1 MIFYKY
7 SVKNELINYLGYISK
22 YFLNMKAKIR
32 NFLYIFL
39 LLLVSCASPK
49 EDSEQFEP
57 NVQKRVEAAAKKDG
71 GIILFGGDKKNSGS
85 LDFSSTNVMWR
96 ATLKTLNFMPL
107 VSADYSAGLIVTD
120 WYSEQKSGKEQIK
133 IQVSFLSNELRS
145 DSIVV
150 NSFKRICES
159 SGTCTN
165 TFVNENV
172 NSEIKNSIITNARL
186 LKIEETKNKKP

>member
-1 MIFYKY
+1 MY
-7 SVKNELINYLGYISK
+7 NYNSMKTYQKQILFLVLFFISACTS
-22 YFLNMKAKIR
+22 LNT
-32 NFLYIFL
+32 
-39 LLLVSCASPK
+39 
-49 EDSEQFEP
+49 EQYEP
-57 NVQKRVEAAAKKDG
+57 SIKKKTEEAAKKDG

-120 WYSEQKSGKEQIK
+120 WYSEQKLGKEQIK

-159 SGTCTN
+159 NGTCTN

>member
-1 MIFYKY
+1 
-7 SVKNELINYLGYISK
+7 
-22 YFLNMKAKIR
+22 MKTYQKKI
-32 NFLYIFL
+32 
-39 LLLVSCASPK
+39 LLLVFFFISACS
-49 EDSEQFEP
+49 SLNTEQYEP
-57 NVQKRVEAAAKKDG
+57 SIKKKTEEAAKKDG

-120 WYSEQKSGKEQIK
+120 WYAEQKLGKEQIK

-145 DSIVV
+145 DSIIV

-159 SGTCTN
+159 NGTCTN

>member
-1 MIFYKY
+1 
-7 SVKNELINYLGYISK
+7 
-22 YFLNMKAKIR
+22 MKTYQKKI
-32 NFLYIFL
+32 
-39 LLLVSCASPK
+39 LLLVFFFISACS
-49 EDSEQFEP
+49 SLNTEQYEP
-57 NVQKRVEAAAKKDG
+57 NIKKKTEEAAKKDG

-120 WYSEQKSGKEQIK
+120 WYAEQKLGKEQIK

-145 DSIVV
+145 DSIIV

-159 SGTCTN
+159 NGTCTN